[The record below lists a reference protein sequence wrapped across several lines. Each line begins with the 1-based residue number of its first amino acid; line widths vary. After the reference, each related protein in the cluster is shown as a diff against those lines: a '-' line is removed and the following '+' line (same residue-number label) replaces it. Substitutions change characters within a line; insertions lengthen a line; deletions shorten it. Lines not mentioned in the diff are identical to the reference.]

1 MRRRRAQ
8 QYACIHG
15 LGHGSPL
22 AAAECD
28 CMEPRE
34 AAVHLV

>member
-1 MRRRRAQ
+1 MPT
-8 QYACIHG
+8 QYLCPHG
-15 LGHGSPL
+15 AGHPSPL

-28 CMEPRE
+28 CIDPDE